1 MGRSTPYSRI
11 RSPCSSSMVAR
22 LSISHFRRRQIA
34 RRLVSSADRHR
45 DERHH
50 PRPRRRARI
59 GARAIGRQLERVPRC
74 LYTGSLKYAVG
85 ICVVRRHSGSWQA
98 WPTPKFPDREFG
110 TRYAQYRSAGRS
122 VSFLSEDWSPWSR
135 SCGCGGQVRYEGGVF
150 VEVSLC

>member
-1 MGRSTPYSRI
+1 MNATI
-11 RSPCSSSMVAR
+11 RGHA
-22 LSISHFRRRQIA
+22 
-34 RRLVSSADRHR
+34 
-45 DERHH
+45 
-50 PRPRRRARI
+50 
-59 GARAIGRQLERVPRC
+59 GERVSVRA
-74 LYTGSLKYAVG
+74 LSVGSWSASRGAYTGSLKYAVG

-110 TRYAQYRSAGRS
+110 TRYAQYTFSGRS